1 MPTTYDDLHVGWSAT
16 YAPAE
21 VERDSMIAF
30 AEQFDPQPMHLD
42 ADAARAKGYDDV
54 FASGLYTIGT
64 ATRLFVEHFLNDS
77 TNLAGLGIEN
87 LRWHAPVYPGDELYA
102 SHEVTGMRVSESDDS
117 RGIVTRDIEIQRGD
131 DTVVCSWT
139 VSILMGR

>member
-16 YAPAE
+16 YGPAE
-21 VERDSMIAF
+21 MEREPMVAF

-42 ADAARAKGYDDV
+42 PEAARAKGYDDV

-102 SHEVTGMRVSESDDS
+102 SHEVTEMRVSESDDS
-117 RGIVTRDIEIQRGD
+117 RGIVTRDIEIRRGD